1 VGIVTFH
8 EFPIFFSTME
18 LFLFLFWG
26 IDESNDNFVP
36 IFAASS
42 PSKLKISCHNGLDEK
57 TSTIGIKFT
66 TIT

>member
-1 VGIVTFH
+1 
-8 EFPIFFSTME
+8 ME